1 MTSTSSYDAITLQ
14 ILWSRLIAIVDE
26 ASATLVRTSFST
38 IVRESND
45 YACVLLDVQ
54 GNSLAQSS
62 LSIPSFISTLP
73 LTVKQFLARYP
84 AETLEPGDV
93 LMTNDPWIGTG
104 HLNDINIA
112 LPVFYK
118 DRLVAIA
125 ASVAHAPD
133 IGGRLRS
140 PDNRE
145 LFEEGLRIPI
155 CKWMKGGQANED
167 VWDFIASNVRVPDL
181 VLGDLKAQLAA
192 NEISARRLTELMGEQ
207 GIEDVSELAGA
218 IQSISESD
226 MREAIRA
233 IPDGVY
239 RHEVWMDGYAEPL
252 VIRLELTVS
261 GGEITCDYSGS
272 SPQVDRALNV
282 VPNYTFAYTAFPI
295 KCVVSPDTPNHEG
308 CFRPLSVRAPEGSLL
323 NPRFPAAVGAR
334 ASVGHY
340 LPVAVF
346 GALAEVVPE
355 RVQAASGSPM
365 WCLHLSGLD
374 QRERRF
380 AGVFFYN
387 GGQGASA
394 GKDGNSCLSFPSN
407 LSSTPTEVIEH
418 VFPVVLERKELTPG
432 SGGPGMQRG
441 GLGQTLAVRIESSGP
456 LSAAFMTERTK
467 FPAEGLAGGRPGSL
481 GRVLLNGSPIN
492 PKESRLLHPGD
503 LLEISTPGG
512 GGFGDPGMRGRQTV
526 LADLS
531 AGLITPE
538 QAVKEYGL
546 DDANAGGH
554 DEALDVEMRRPDR
567 SG

>member
-1 MTSTSSYDAITLQ
+1 MARTSSYDPITLQ

-45 YACVLLDVQ
+45 YACVLLDVN

-73 LTVKQFLARYP
+73 ITAKHFLAKYP
-84 AETLEPGDV
+84 AESLEPGDV
-93 LMTNDPWIGTG
+93 LMTNDPWLGTG
-104 HLNDINIA
+104 HLNDINVAMPI
-112 LPVFYK
+112 FHRG
-118 DRLVAIA
+118 RLVAMA
-125 ASVAHAPD
+125 GSVAHAPD

-155 CKWMKGGQANED
+155 CKWMKAGRPNEE

-181 VLGDLKAQLAA
+181 VLGDLRAQLAA
-192 NEISARRLTELMGEQ
+192 NEMSARRLAELMDEQ
-207 GIEDVSELAGA
+207 GIEDVTELAQA
-218 IQSISESD
+218 IQSISERD
-226 MREAIRA
+226 MREVIRG

-239 RHEVWMDGYAEPL
+239 RHEVWMDGYSEPL

-261 GGEITCDYSGS
+261 GDEIACDYSGS

-295 KCVVSPDTPNHEG
+295 KCVVSPDTPNNEG
-308 CFRPLSVRAPEGSLL
+308 CFRPLSVHAPEGSLL

-346 GALAEVVPE
+346 GALAKVLPD

-374 QRERRF
+374 QKERRF

-394 GKDGNSCLSFPSN
+394 GKDGSSCLSFPSN
-407 LSSTPTEVIEH
+407 LSNTPTEVIEH
-418 VFPVVLERKELTPG
+418 VFPVLLERKELAPD
-432 SGGPGMQRG
+432 SGGPGRWRG

-456 LSAAFMTERTK
+456 LSAAFMTERTR
-467 FPAEGLAGGRPGSL
+467 FPSEGLAGGLPGAV
-481 GRVLLNGSPIN
+481 GRVLLNGSLIN
-492 PKESRLLHPGD
+492 PKESRLVRPGD

-512 GGFGDPGMRGRQTV
+512 GGFGEPGMRERRAV

-538 QAVKEYGL
+538 GAKGYGL
-546 DDANAGGH
+546 DEAHAGRREGTLSGDARESEGAG
-554 DEALDVEMRRPDR
+554 
-567 SG
+567 